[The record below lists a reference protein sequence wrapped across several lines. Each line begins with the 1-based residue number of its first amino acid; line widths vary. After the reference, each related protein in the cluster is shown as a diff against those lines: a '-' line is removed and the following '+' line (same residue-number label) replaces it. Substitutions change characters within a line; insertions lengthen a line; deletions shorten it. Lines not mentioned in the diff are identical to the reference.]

1 MSKDSIRN
9 RKKFFSRSEAKI
21 KDLKTMRLNRF
32 DQKTWI
38 YEAWKEK
45 WNEKLEKEDDSLFYK
60 LFCYDYIYTCNA
72 CVKNKKMNFRMKIV
86 CLLPLIFTYIFLFIM
101 KIVQVVK
108 ALKVSGIE
116 TNLIIVSVL
125 LTIVLA
131 KWVNVKKYQETWNR
145 HSAHR
150 HELEMQ
156 MFCYIS
162 EMGEYG
168 YSNRKEDF
176 IIAIMSTWNVNQ
188 KKFNEN
194 MKNEEQIVDIIKNI
208 KDML

>member
-1 MSKDSIRN
+1 MER
-9 RKKFFSRSEAKI
+9 
-21 KDLKTMRLNRF
+21 
-32 DQKTWI
+32 
-38 YEAWKEK
+38 K
-45 WNEKLEKEDDSLFYK
+45 WNEELEQENDRLFYK

-108 ALKVSGIE
+108 TLKVSGIE
-116 TNLIIVSVL
+116 TNLIIVAVL